1 MEQSISTGV
10 LYMGLVTGGL
20 IFVIFV
26 LSGFKFMPDDRVGIP
41 TRRMFGKKM
50 PPGRVI
56 AKKDEIGV
64 QARKLMPGLYWF
76 FPIIWKV
83 ERVPVTVIGAQQIG
97 VLEAIDGEP
106 IPTGRL
112 LGDQVE
118 CDSYQDAEAFLF
130 GRDPSR
136 PGEPKGKKGPQIG
149 ILRPGTYRINT
160 RVFKVQN
167 RPATQIR
174 EEHIGVIVAADGRPL
189 PPGYIIAPR
198 PEEDEPGKAHVQGGQ
213 TWMAH
218 SFFQDGQAFIENG
231 GYRGPQLDTLQP
243 GQYYINPLLFEVKDF
258 PIVEIP
264 PGYVAVLRSNIG
276 QELVRDKTVPH
287 GMVESPD
294 LQQQIHERE
303 EVVLNAEKLERGIWR
318 EPVAPG
324 KYNLN
329 PLAFSAFPVPTS
341 AVTIDWAAGAEIRT
355 EHHERAAGRVPVAPP
370 TEEIESKKAT
380 EFFKFSQLTV
390 TSKDGFRLEVDVR
403 LIIRIRPQHA
413 AFIIARFGSVAN
425 LIEQIVHPLI
435 DSSFRNNAGE
445 KKAID
450 FIQQRT
456 ALQKDALEK
465 AREEFDKYHVEAQ
478 NLLIAYISVDQS
490 LLDTQTLKEIAI
502 QQQEQYQQ
510 QANAQEERIEVEEKT
525 ARANKQKDVIDA
537 KLSID
542 INTDMAQAAI
552 EKAKGDRDATKIRAE
567 GDAQRE
573 IQVGQGIA
581 SAYEAQA
588 RVVGPERLALIR
600 VMEHVAQGKIRI
612 TPDFLVM
619 GGSEQQGGT
628 LWNAWLATMLAQQG
642 KAMTGSGSST
652 STASGKGPE

>member
-1 MEQSISTGV
+1 MHESIGTGV
-10 LYMGLVTGGL
+10 LYLGLLTGGL
-20 IFVIFV
+20 ILFILF
-26 LSGFKFMPDDRVGIP
+26 LSGFKFIPDDRVGIP
-41 TRRMFGKKM
+41 TRKMFGKKM

-56 AKKDEIGV
+56 AKKNEIGV

-106 IPTGRL
+106 IPMGRL

-118 CDSYQDAEAFLF
+118 CDSYQDADAFLF
-130 GRDPSR
+130 G
-136 PGEPKGKKGPQIG
+136 GEPIKPGAPNGKKGPQIG

-160 RVFKVQN
+160 RVFKVQT

-189 PPGYIIAPR
+189 PPGYIVAPR
-198 PEEDEPGKAHVQGGQ
+198 PEEEEPGKAAAQGGQ

-276 QELVRDKTVPH
+276 QELVRDKAVPH
-287 GMVESPD
+287 GMADSPD

-329 PLAFSAFPVPTS
+329 PLAFSAFLVPTS

-355 EHHERAAGRVPVAPP
+355 EHHEHAAARGPVAPP
-370 TEEIESKKAT
+370 SEEIESKKAT

-510 QANAQEERIEVEEKT
+510 QANAQQERIEVEEKT
-525 ARANKQKDVIDA
+525 ARANKQKEVIDA

-542 INTDMAQAAI
+542 INTDLAQAAI

-600 VMEHVAQGKIRI
+600 VMEQVAAGKVRI
-612 TPDFLVM
+612 TPDFLVT
-619 GGSEQQGGT
+619 GSSDQQGGT

-642 KAMTGSGSST
+642 KAG
-652 STASGKGPE
+652 TAPGAKTEADKG

>member
-1 MEQSISTGV
+1 MNEVGTVSLLYVGIAIGGFV
-10 LYMGLVTGGL
+10 LA
-20 IFVIFV
+20 IFL
-26 LSGFKFMPDDRVGIP
+26 LSGFKFIPDDRVGIP
-41 TRRMFGKKM
+41 TRKMFGKQM

-56 AKKDEIGV
+56 ARRNEVGV

-76 FPIIWKV
+76 IPIIWKV

-97 VLEAIDGEP
+97 VVEAIDGEP
-106 IPTGRL
+106 IPMGRL
-112 LGDQVE
+112 LGDEVE

-130 GRDPSR
+130 GRDPNR
-136 PGEPKGKKGPQIG
+136 PAPRGKKGPQIG
-149 ILRPGTYRINT
+149 ILRPGVYRINT
-160 RVFKVQN
+160 RVFRVQN
-167 RPATQIR
+167 RPATQVT

-189 PPGYIIAPR
+189 PPGFLIAPR
-198 PEEDEPGKAHVQGGQ
+198 PEELEGLPPASGQ
-213 TWMAH
+213 PRRSH
-218 SFFQDGQAFIENG
+218 NFFQDGQAFVENG
-231 GYRGPQLDTLQP
+231 GYRGPQLDSLQP
-243 GQYYINPLLFEVKDF
+243 GQYYINPLLFEVSEF

-276 QELVRDKTVPH
+276 QELVRDKSLPQ
-287 GMVESPD
+287 GIAQSPD

-329 PLAFSAFPVPTS
+329 PLAFSAFLVPTS

-355 EHHERAAGRVPVAPP
+355 EKHERGRGPAEPP
-370 TEEIESKKAT
+370 TEEMESKKAT

-390 TSKDGFRLEVDVR
+390 TSKDGFKLEVDVR

-510 QANAQEERIEVEEKT
+510 QARAQEERIEVEEKT

-600 VMEHVAQGKIRI
+600 VMEQVAAGKIRI
-612 TPDFLVM
+612 TPDFLVTS
-619 GGSEQQGGT
+619 GNDQNGGT
-628 LWNAWLATMLAQQG
+628 LWNAWLATMMAQQG
-642 KAMTGSGSST
+642 KAMTSVGDKPAAPGT
-652 STASGKGPE
+652 

>member
-83 ERVPVTVIGAQQIG
+83 ERVPVTVIGPQQIG

-112 LGDQVE
+112 LGDETE

-130 GRDPSR
+130 GRDPSK
-136 PGEPKGKKGPQIG
+136 PSEPKGKKGPQIG
-149 ILRPGTYRINT
+149 ILRPGTYRVNT

-167 RPATQIR
+167 RPATQIK

-189 PPGYIIAPR
+189 LPGYIVAPR
-198 PEEDEPGKAHVQGGQ
+198 PEEEEPGKASVQGSQ
-213 TWMAH
+213 AWMAH
-218 SFFQDGQAFIENG
+218 SFFQDGQAFIDNG

-276 QELVRDKTVPH
+276 QELVRDKTLPQ
-287 GMVESPD
+287 GMPGSPD

-329 PLAFSAFPVPTS
+329 PLAFSAFLVPTS
-341 AVTIDWAAGAEIRT
+341 AVTIDWAAGVEIRT
-355 EHHERAAGRVPVAPP
+355 ERHERAPGRAPAQP
-370 TEEIESKKAT
+370 PSEEIESKKAT

>member
-1 MEQSISTGV
+1 MQESVSTGL
-10 LYMGLVTGGL
+10 LYIAIGTGGFIL
-20 IFVIFV
+20 AIFF
-26 LSGFKFMPDDRVGIP
+26 LSGFKFIPDDKVGIP
-41 TRRMFGKKM
+41 TRKMFGKKM
-50 PPGRVI
+50 PPGRI
-56 AKKDEIGV
+56 IGKKDEVGV

-76 FPIIWKV
+76 IPIIWKV

-97 VLEAIDGEP
+97 VVEAIDGEP

-112 LGDQVE
+112 LGDEVE

-130 GRDPSR
+130 GRDPMR
-136 PGEPKGKKGPQIG
+136 PGPKGKKGPQIG

-167 RPATQIR
+167 RPATQVT
-174 EEHIGVIVAADGRPL
+174 EEHIGVIVATDGRPL
-189 PPGYIIAPR
+189 PPGYLIAPR
-198 PEEDEPGKAHVQGGQ
+198 PEEEQSKSAPAGGPD
-213 TWMAH
+213 WKSH
-218 SFFQDGQAFIENG
+218 NFFQDGQAFIDNG
-231 GYRGPQLDTLQP
+231 GYRGPQLDSLQP
-243 GQYYINPLLFEVKDF
+243 GQYYINPLLFEVNEF

-276 QELVRDKTVPH
+276 QELVRDKSLPK
-287 GMVESPD
+287 GIAPSPD

-329 PLAFSAFPVPTS
+329 PLAFSAFLVPTS

-355 EHHERAAGRVPVAPP
+355 EKHERGRGPAEPP
-370 TEEIESKKAT
+370 SEEIESKKAT

-390 TSKDGFRLEVDVR
+390 TSKDGFKLEVDVR

-510 QANAQEERIEVEEKT
+510 QARAQEERIEVEEKT

-581 SAYEAQA
+581 TAYEAQA

-600 VMEHVAQGKIRI
+600 VMEQVASGKIRI
-612 TPDFLVM
+612 TPDFLVTS
-619 GGSEQQGGT
+619 GNDQQGGT
-628 LWNAWLATMLAQQG
+628 LWNAWLATMMAQQG
-642 KAMTGSGSST
+642 KAMTGAADKDA
-652 STASGKGPE
+652 ASGK

>member
-1 MEQSISTGV
+1 M
-10 LYMGLVTGGL
+10 
-20 IFVIFV
+20 
-26 LSGFKFMPDDRVGIP
+26 
-41 TRRMFGKKM
+41 
-50 PPGRVI
+50 
-56 AKKDEIGV
+56 
-64 QARKLMPGLYWF
+64 
-76 FPIIWKV
+76 
-83 ERVPVTVIGAQQIG
+83 
-97 VLEAIDGEP
+97 
-106 IPTGRL
+106 
-112 LGDQVE
+112 
-118 CDSYQDAEAFLF
+118 
-130 GRDPSR
+130 
-136 PGEPKGKKGPQIG
+136 
-149 ILRPGTYRINT
+149 
-160 RVFKVQN
+160 
-167 RPATQIR
+167 
-174 EEHIGVIVAADGRPL
+174 
-189 PPGYIIAPR
+189 
-198 PEEDEPGKAHVQGGQ
+198 
-213 TWMAH
+213 
-218 SFFQDGQAFIENG
+218 
-231 GYRGPQLDTLQP
+231 
-243 GQYYINPLLFEVKDF
+243 
-258 PIVEIP
+258 
-264 PGYVAVLRSNIG
+264 
-276 QELVRDKTVPH
+276 
-287 GMVESPD
+287 
-294 LQQQIHERE
+294 
-303 EVVLNAEKLERGIWR
+303 VLNADKLERGIWR

-329 PLAFSAFPVPTS
+329 PLAFSAFLVPTS

-355 EHHERAAGRVPVAPP
+355 EHHERAAGPVPVAPP
-370 TEEIESKKAT
+370 SEEIESKKAT

-510 QANAQEERIEVEEKT
+510 QAKAQEERIEVEEKT

-600 VMEHVAQGKIRI
+600 VMEQVAAGKIRI
-612 TPDFLVM
+612 TPDFLVTS
-619 GGSEQQGGT
+619 GGDQQGGT
-628 LWNAWLATMLAQQG
+628 LWNAWLATMMAQQG
-642 KAMTGSGSST
+642 KTMTGATPSS
-652 STASGKGPE
+652 STASPKDSE